1 MTAPSPSLPDDRS
14 PIAAGTLI
22 GGRFLIERFHG
33 EDALGLTLLARDQKT
48 SKAIAVR
55 LLGPALTGGGG
66 VPEVLKNDV
75 RLAAKLKHRSILGTY
90 GIGTHDGHAFV
101 ACEWV
106 QGSSVADQVR
116 RHRGSTPLSVRGIYN
131 VVAHVCKA
139 LAQIHETTCHGAL
152 RPAVVFVSRSGRV
165 KIGELGFGTALMQ
178 SGAFGVLDTESQAC
192 LAPEVRN
199 GQAPSIA
206 SDVYGVGALL
216 YSMLTGSAP
225 SATPLPPSRMHPD
238 ATPELDA
245 VVARCLAQDP
255 AERYERV
262 GEISHALL
270 PLVAAT
276 PESEHDEFGVDV
288 EIDIDI
294 ATSLAPPRP
303 GQPSAL
309 QSSPQSSL
317 QSSAQSNPGLPPG
330 VRAPSA
336 PRLDPFAAAARGTAP
351 STPQARPGSSPG
363 MAPVVP
369 RPPQAP
375 PAPKAPPKPTPPTI
389 EEEIAAAMDK
399 LTANDA
405 PRWMAVKGG
414 LDHGPFTAVELM
426 KLIVD
431 GEILSEHGLFNMST
445 NERKPVGEWPELH
458 PFIEQYK
465 VRKAETD
472 HVVALEKSTTV
483 ERRSNVAKF
492 LILGG
497 TLLVVLLA
505 GGGYLMNRQAAK
517 KRQQQNFDLAAMYE
531 SGKVKISGTAG
542 ILQAPARRAGGGSGT
557 RRSGGGPGA
566 QGGGAPGFVSY
577 EDAMNQAM
585 ELGDASKGGGER
597 QLRVDDIQG
606 VMDRKLNSLFGCVG
620 QELRSGGRLG
630 RVQLDI
636 AIVGSGQVLGASVS
650 AGSGSFKSCI
660 VAKLR
665 QIRFPSFPAPR
676 MGARYSFNV
685 D

>member
-1 MTAPSPSLPDDRS
+1 MTAPSPSLQDDPS
-14 PIAAGTLI
+14 PIPGGALI
-22 GGRFLIERFHG
+22 GGRFLVERFHG
-33 EDALGLTLLARDQKT
+33 EDALGMTLLARDQKT
-48 SKAIAVR
+48 SKAIGVR

-66 VPEVLKNDV
+66 VPDVLKSDV

-106 QGSSVADQVR
+106 QGSTLADQVR
-116 RHRGSTPLSVRGIYN
+116 RRRGGVPLSVRGIYN

-139 LAQIHETTCHGAL
+139 LAQVHETTSHGAL
-152 RPAVVFVSRSGRV
+152 RPAVVWVSRSGRV
-165 KIGELGFGTALMQ
+165 KIGELGFGSALIQ
-178 SGAFGVLDTESQAC
+178 SGAFRVLDTDSQAC
-192 LAPEVRN
+192 LAPEVRA
-199 GQAPSIA
+199 GQPPTVA

-225 SATPLPPSRMHPD
+225 SANPLPPSRVHAD

-245 VVARCLAQDP
+245 VVMRCLADDP
-255 AERYERV
+255 AERYAAV
-262 GEISHALL
+262 GDITHALM
-270 PLVAAT
+270 PLVAAS
-276 PESEHDEFGVDV
+276 PEPDGDEFGVDV
-288 EIDIDI
+288 EIDVDI

-303 GQPSAL
+303 AAWQSAP
-309 QSSPQSSL
+309 QSSP
-317 QSSAQSNPGLPPG
+317 GLPAA

-336 PRLDPFAAAARGTAP
+336 PRLDPFAAAARGSSP
-351 STPQARPGSSPG
+351 NVPARAASSPG

-369 RPPQAP
+369 RPRVPTPAPVPQAP
-375 PAPKAPPKPTPPTI
+375 PPPTV
-389 EEEIAAAMDK
+389 EEELASAMDK

-431 GEILSEHGLFNMST
+431 GEILAEHGLFNMST
-445 NERKPVGEWPELH
+445 NERKPVGEWSELR

-465 VRKAETD
+465 VRKDEAD
-472 HVVALEKSTTV
+472 HVVALEKSSTV

-492 LILGG
+492 FFLGG
-497 TLLVVLLA
+497 ALLLVLVA

-517 KRQQQNFDLAAMYE
+517 KRLQQQFDLAEMYE
-531 SGKVKISGTAG
+531 SGKVKITGTAG
-542 ILQAPARRAGGGSGT
+542 ILQAPPRRAGGGGP
-557 RRSGGGPGA
+557 RRSGGGAGPGA
-566 QGGGAPGFVSY
+566 QGGGASGFDSY

-585 ELGDASKGGGER
+585 DIGDANGGGER

-606 VMDRKLNSLFGCVG
+606 VMDRKL
-620 QELRSGGRLG
+620 SGGRLG

-660 VAKLR
+660 VGKLR
-665 QIRFPSFPAPR
+665 QIHFPSFPAPR